1 MNAQAFILLYPTGE
15 FDNHFITHLLSQK
28 HPLLLINAS
37 PEVVAH
43 NPEAMHL
50 SLSAPLS
57 TSDTAALLDWF
68 EINHKQQEVMVL
80 HCANRLDE
88 SKLLEDISVGEQVIA
103 RLENAFA
110 VLRVIADNLR
120 ISGGNLVFLTQS
132 DTLNYELEATASVCN
147 HAHNA
152 LMMTLA
158 REYQGSKLAV
168 NSFVLPLLATDSKAA
183 RMQKR
188 NLKGGVL
195 GARPAVFSY
204 QDLVEYLVNFMKTNT
219 MLTGQS
225 IAFTP
230 TLELKL

>member
-1 MNAQAFILLYPTGE
+1 MNAQAFILLYPTSE
-15 FDNHFITHLLSQK
+15 FDSHFVTHLLSQK

-37 PEVVAH
+37 AEVLAH
-43 NPEAMHL
+43 NPEASHIQL
-50 SLSAPLS
+50 CAPLS
-57 TSDTAALLDWF
+57 ELNTNALLDWF
-68 EINHKQQEVMVL
+68 EINNNQQEVMVL

-88 SKLLEDISVGEQVIA
+88 SNLLEDIAVGEQVIA
-103 RLENAFA
+103 RLESAFSA
-110 VLRVIADNLR
+110 LRVIADNLR
-120 ISGGNLVFLTQS
+120 VSGGNLVFLTQS

-183 RMQKR
+183 RIQKR

-195 GARPAVFSY
+195 GARPAVYSY
-204 QDLVEYLVNFMKTNT
+204 QDLVEYLVNFMKTNS